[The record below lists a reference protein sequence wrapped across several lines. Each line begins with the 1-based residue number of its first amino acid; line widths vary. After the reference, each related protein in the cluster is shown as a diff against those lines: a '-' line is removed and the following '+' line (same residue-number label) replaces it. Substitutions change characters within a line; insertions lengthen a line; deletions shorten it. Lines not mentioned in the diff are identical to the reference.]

1 MKSIEEKVY
10 ADFAR
15 YTIEFLVAFK
25 TGGAELEDF
34 PDFTGGAELEDFPD
48 FDYHIKVAK
57 NLDLLKEA
65 RSLMSE
71 PEDPNPEYD
80 RGICELLAIQ
90 LGLPLQASM
99 LEDCGA
105 FKIGLLIDCC
115 TIDSWGN
122 V

>member
-25 TGGAELEDF
+25 
-34 PDFTGGAELEDFPD
+34 TGGAELEDFPD